1 MAVTTI
7 NIAEQNTAPPYQF
20 TLERNGVVIDV
31 TDCTVNL
38 ILAKG
43 STITNDGHQE
53 CEIITATAGIVQY
66 TPQTGDFPSPGSY
79 IADVQIVYPDTSEE
93 VLYDQLK
100 FKARKII
107 GG

>member
-20 TLERNGVVIDV
+20 TLERNGTVINV
-31 TDCTVNL
+31 TGCQVNL

-43 STITNDGHQE
+43 TLVTNVGHQA
-53 CEIITATAGIVQY
+53 CSLVTPTSGIVQY
-66 TPQTGDFPSPGSY
+66 IAETGDFPSPGSY
-79 IADVQIVYPDTSEE
+79 VADAQIIYPDGTKEI
-93 VLYDQLK
+93 LYDQVK